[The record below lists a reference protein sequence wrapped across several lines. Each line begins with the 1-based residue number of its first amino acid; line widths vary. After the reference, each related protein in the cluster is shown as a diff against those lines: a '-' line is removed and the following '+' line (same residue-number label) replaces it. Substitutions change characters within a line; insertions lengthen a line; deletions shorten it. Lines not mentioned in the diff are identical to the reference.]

1 MVHRKAAVL
10 VAAAALAVAAAP
22 ALAKGPSATGS
33 TPSISIATINGS
45 GGFAAS
51 KPQPK
56 FEDNVTWNTTLPSQ
70 TGSAYPMVDLS
81 CYQDVN
87 GDGVV
92 NTTLTGPDIVYSWLG
107 QPNDTYSLGGYSSIW
122 TQRGG
127 GAATCRANLVTI
139 SWKGGKESATIQAST
154 GDFPVTA

>member
-10 VAAAALAVAAAP
+10 VVAVALAVAAAP
-22 ALAKGPSATGS
+22 ALAKGPTSSST

-45 GGFAAS
+45 GSFAAA
-51 KPQPK
+51 KPQPA
-56 FEDNVTWNTTLPSQ
+56 FEDNVTWSTTLPST
-70 TGSAYPMVDLS
+70 TGSAYPMVDLT

-92 NTTLTGPDIVYSWLG
+92 DTSLHGPDIVYSWLDT
-107 QPNDTYSLGGYSSIW
+107 PAVTYSLGGYSSIW

-139 SWKGGKESATIQAST
+139 SWKGGKESATIYAST
-154 GDFPVTA
+154 GDFPVSA